1 MGIYL
6 LTIYILKLIDI
17 AVFLDASFANIRKH
31 YLPDFFLSWTST
43 GYFLTQPVLHCDVLY
58 RCFFWWVSDIYFKKT
73 VPNHV
78 SSVTSSE
85 TIYRVTRGSDFA

>member
-1 MGIYL
+1 MHRLQIYVSI
-6 LTIYILKLIDI
+6 IYQTFFCLGLPLVTFLHSRCYIVMCSTD
-17 AVFLDASFANIRKH
+17 VFF
-31 YLPDFFLSWTST
+31 
-43 GYFLTQPVLHCDVLY
+43 C
-58 RCFFWWVSDIYFKKT
+58 WVSDIYFKKT